1 MLFFFFVRQDKAD
14 DLLVGIKS
22 TALRFGDNTK
32 MWLTAFST
40 AMITGLSMSG
50 YISEQ
55 TWPYYGAVGLVAAH
69 LAQQITSLNINDP
82 GDCAR
87 KFLSNQQVGLII
99 FLGIAFGT
107 YLKMAKDSKITTAK
121 DSMIAQAPHFINIR
135 KEKFNVT

>member
-1 MLFFFFVRQDKAD
+1 
-14 DLLVGIKS
+14 
-22 TALRFGDNTK
+22 
-32 MWLTAFST
+32 
-40 AMITGLSMSG
+40 MSG
-50 YISEQ
+50 YICDQ

-69 LAQQITSLNINDP
+69 LAQQIISLNINDP

-107 YLKMAKDSKITTAK
+107 YFKMSKESKIITNK
-121 DSMIAQAPHFINIR
+121 DSMMAQAPQFIKIR